1 MKIGLLGCGAMGS
14 IYGGYLS
21 KAHDVYVCDIWKD
34 HIEAIRKSGIRID
47 EPDGREAIYTPKFAT
62 TDPSEIGPVD
72 IMIVFIKYMLLEEAL
87 KNASSMISKNTIVL
101 SLQNGIGNY
110 DEIAK
115 VVPEEQICCGTTSH
129 GSTFLEPGHVR
140 HMGKGITN
148 VGTIKGDKAIA
159 EKVAEALRLGGF
171 EVDVKENVMEL
182 IWHKLFAN
190 IAINAI
196 TALLDQTNATVAENP
211 YERTLAE
218 KMVRE
223 AVSVANATGCRFD
236 VETELKTAFD
246 VAISTGANRS
256 SMLQDVTRQ
265 RETEIK
271 IINGAVV
278 KIGKEAGIP
287 TPYNDV
293 ICYLVQAKQYIYLGK

>member
-14 IYGGYLS
+14 LYGGYLS
-21 KAHDVYVCDIWKD
+21 KAHEVYVCDVWKE
-34 HIEAIRKSGIRID
+34 HIEAIRKDGIRLD
-47 EPDGREAIYTPKFAT
+47 EPSGETAVFRPAFAT
-62 TDPSEIGPVD
+62 SDPSEIGHMD
-72 IMIVFIKYMLLEEAL
+72 LMIVFVKYMLLEEAL
-87 KNASSMISKNTIVL
+87 KNAKSMIGPETVVL

-115 VVPEEQICCGTTSH
+115 VVPEKQICCGTTAH
-129 GSTFLEPGHVR
+129 GCTFLEPGHVR
-140 HMGKGITN
+140 HTGVGITN
-148 VGTIKGDKAIA
+148 VGTLKGDMASA
-159 EKVAEALRLGGF
+159 EKVAQALRQGGF
-171 EVDVKENVMEL
+171 EAAAHENVMEL

-196 TALLDQTNATVAENP
+196 TALLDQPNATVAENP
-211 YERTLAE
+211 HERVLAE

-223 AVSVANATGCRFD
+223 AVAVANATGCHFD
-236 VETELKTAFD
+236 LEEQLKSAMD
-246 VAISTGANRS
+246 VALATGTNRS

-278 KIGKEAGIP
+278 RTGQEAGIP
-287 TPYNDV
+287 TPYNEAV
-293 ICYLVQAKQYIYLGK
+293 CHLIQAKQSFYLK